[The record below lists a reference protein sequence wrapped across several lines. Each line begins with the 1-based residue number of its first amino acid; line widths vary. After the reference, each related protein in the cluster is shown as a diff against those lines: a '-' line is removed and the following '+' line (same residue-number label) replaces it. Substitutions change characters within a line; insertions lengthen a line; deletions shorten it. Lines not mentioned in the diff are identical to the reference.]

1 MKITKKQL
9 TKIIQEELTS
19 AMINEENPT
28 ELVKQWVIEI
38 EDFIASQYAGGK
50 GKPISDL
57 PQEEFPSI
65 IEALESVRR
74 TLKDVSAPPMR
85 EGFFGSDTRS
95 GIKAV
100 MKKLKDSL
108 SILERE
114 GYDEAYDHVIAAIE
128 ALEYPE

>member
-9 TKIIQEELTS
+9 AKIIQEELTS
-19 AMINEENPT
+19 VMINEENPT

-38 EDFIASQYAGGK
+38 KDFIASQYAGGK

-74 TLKDVSAPPMR
+74 TLKDVSARSMR
-85 EGFFGSDTRS
+85 EGFFDSGTRT
-95 GIKAV
+95 GIKAA
-100 MKKLKDSL
+100 MKNLKDSL
-108 SILERE
+108 TILERE
-114 GYDEAYDHVIAAIE
+114 GYDEAYDHVISAIE